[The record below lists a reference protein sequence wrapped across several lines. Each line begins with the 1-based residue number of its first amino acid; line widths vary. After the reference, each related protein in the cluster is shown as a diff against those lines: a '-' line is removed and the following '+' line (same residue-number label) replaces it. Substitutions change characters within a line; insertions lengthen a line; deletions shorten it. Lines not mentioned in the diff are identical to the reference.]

1 MNDKITES
9 KNPKSSSLD
18 KMSITEIVELINE
31 EDSKISRVIKEIIP
45 QIKQSSI
52 GDCCYRDNI
61 RSDEGRVFPKG
72 TYSFYFS
79 TSSFCI

>member
-45 QIKQSSI
+45 QIKPYISSLSI
-52 GDCCYRDNI
+52 YDSILERL
-61 RSDEGRVFPKG
+61 EPKAFVNSKKLFL
-72 TYSFYFS
+72 YSN
-79 TSSFCI
+79 